1 VGEDIQKKE
10 VGKNASV
17 KDLELCHRVERRI
30 HAKKGKGVLMVER
43 RKERSTSICGG
54 SVEKRI
60 HPTFQVT
67 LNVTSTLCGKKE
79 WHTKN
84 SAGLSTYKPVDNKE
98 WVSLTPYCRHIGWC
112 RKEKGVYEAG
122 PEVRIQ

>member
-1 VGEDIQKKE
+1 MGEDIQKKE

-60 HPTFQVT
+60 RPTFQVT
-67 LNVTSTLCGKKE
+67 LNVTSTFHSKE
-79 WHTKN
+79 RWYTEN
-84 SAGLSTYKPVDNKE
+84 GVGLSIHKSVDNKE
-98 WVSLTPYCRHIGWC
+98 WVPLTSHCRHT
-112 RKEKGVYEAG
+112 R
-122 PEVRIQ
+122 

>member
-1 VGEDIQKKE
+1 MGEDIQKKE

-60 HPTFQVT
+60 HPTFQVIP
-67 LNVTSTLCGKKE
+67 NVTSILRSKKG
-79 WHTKN
+79 WHIEN
-84 SAGLSTYKPVDNKE
+84 STGLSTYKSVDDKE
-98 WVSLTPYCRHIGWC
+98 WILFTSYYGHTGWG
-112 RKEKGVYEAG
+112 RKEEGVYKAR
-122 PEVRIQ
+122 PEVGIQ

>member
-1 VGEDIQKKE
+1 MGEDIQKKE

-54 SVEKRI
+54 SVEERI
-60 HPTFQVT
+60 HLTFQVT
-67 LNVTSTLCGKKE
+67 PNITSTLCGKKG

-84 SAGLSTYKPVDNKE
+84 GAGLSTHKSVDNKE
-98 WVSLTPYCRHIGWC
+98 WVPLTSYCRHTRWG
-112 RKEKGVYEAG
+112 RKEKSVYKAG
-122 PEVRIQ
+122 PKMGI